1 MMNGD
6 LTIFAKDCNE
16 CDPSDYTKCDAMQRL
31 VSSSK
36 YDAMLQTKKSEDWD
50 EILTRFMNEVYNQK
64 GALLID
70 DYIHFQKH
78 HEHELE
84 RINNDLI
91 ESHGFNDC
99 TIGECEHTRRH
110 MHPQNTRDVDTQLS
124 FYGDIFDA
132 LHFHLFHCF
141 EAGLRVRKN
150 DDNGQIEEEEK
161 GTKDEYFDA
170 EFARMNRRILA
181 RHRNTASYERFA
193 TNNTKFNIAH
203 DAKHHTN
210 KNHTYLD
217 ELVKHLIHLRLD
229 PTEIKEFMQFIN
241 KQQYDTDAM
250 DHDHA
255 LKPNG
260 NIAATVA
267 QYQSLLKHYDEFIKD
282 TKLEASSFNVG
293 FRFYYWSSY
302 KEGKGRTQH
311 SYNTWD
317 HGGYDIKELFI
328 AAKFASFK
336 EEIAHY
342 KHVSLKQYE
351 AMIVKV
357 NHYLQAAVF
366 RQTTA
371 TRYGP

>member
-1 MMNGD
+1 
-6 LTIFAKDCNE
+6 
-16 CDPSDYTKCDAMQRL
+16 
-31 VSSSK
+31 
-36 YDAMLQTKKSEDWD
+36 
-50 EILTRFMNEVYNQK
+50 
-64 GALLID
+64 
-70 DYIHFQKH
+70 
-78 HEHELE
+78 
-84 RINNDLI
+84 
-91 ESHGFNDC
+91 
-99 TIGECEHTRRH
+99 
-110 MHPQNTRDVDTQLS
+110 
-124 FYGDIFDA
+124 
-132 LHFHLFHCF
+132 
-141 EAGLRVRKN
+141 
-150 DDNGQIEEEEK
+150 
-161 GTKDEYFDA
+161 
-170 EFARMNRRILA
+170 
-181 RHRNTASYERFA
+181 
-193 TNNTKFNIAH
+193 
-203 DAKHHTN
+203 
-210 KNHTYLD
+210 
-217 ELVKHLIHLRLD
+217 
-229 PTEIKEFMQFIN
+229 MQFIN

-371 TRYGP
+371 TRYGPRWCSYGIAKGDPIQFEHLLALVLYADYSDLSSHFSSTFRKKPFETITSVKRRNAVYYWMSRRLRECVEIFGQYRWGDKSL